1 MRRVLYALFFIAYD
15 GVRFLTNNKFTMSKT
30 FVLAPDSFKESMT
43 AQQACQ
49 AMQRG
54 LQCVF
59 PDSVYIQVPMA
70 DGGEGTVDALVAA
83 AQGEIS
89 SCIVSGPLI
98 EQKIETYLGLIDSA
112 QTAVIEMAKAN
123 GIHLIEPALRN
134 PLRTSTFGTGE
145 MIKLALDQGV
155 SKIIIGLG
163 GSVTNDAGM
172 GMAQALGV
180 RFLNTQGLEVAQG
193 GGQLHQISQ
202 IDISQLDPRL
212 QHVEIVIASDVNNPL
227 CGELGASRVF
237 GPQKGAS
244 PEMVQQLDRNLSYF
258 ADLVKSQLK
267 LDYANAAGA
276 GAAGG
281 LGFGLMA
288 FAGAKIRSGVEIIIE
303 ETRLAEKIA
312 QADYVLTGEGG
323 IDFQTQ
329 FGKTPFGVA
338 QVAQKLNK
346 PVIACAG
353 SIGEGLQALYSE
365 GFTAIFGIVEGVCD
379 LEAALKH
386 GEQNLERTC
395 ENIARL
401 LAIGG

>member
-1 MRRVLYALFFIAYD
+1 MLYALFFIAYD
-15 GVRFLTNNKFTMSKT
+15 GVEFLAKYSFAMTKT

-54 LQCVF
+54 LQRIF
-59 PDSVYIQVPMA
+59 LEAVYIHVPMA

-83 AQGEIS
+83 AHGERV
-89 SCIVSGPLI
+89 SCIVSGPLLA
-98 EQKIETYLGLIDSA
+98 QKVETYFGLID
-112 QTAVIEMAKAN
+112 QGKTAVIEMAKAN
-123 GIHLIEPALRN
+123 GIHLLEPSLRN
-134 PLRTSTFGTGE
+134 PLFTTTFGTGE

-180 RFLNTQGLEVAQG
+180 QFLDAQGQPVAQG
-193 GGQLHQISQ
+193 GGQLHHIVQMDLSG
-202 IDISQLDPRL
+202 LDVRL
-212 QHVEIVIASDVNNPL
+212 QQVELVIASDVNNPL
-227 CGELGASRVF
+227 CGENGASQVF

-244 PEMVQQLDRNLSYF
+244 AEMVQQLDQNLAYF
-258 ADLVKSQLK
+258 ANLVQFQLQ
-267 LDYANAAGA
+267 LDYADVAGA

-288 FAGAKIRSGVEIIIE
+288 FAGAKIRSGVKIVIE
-303 ETRLAEKIA
+303 ETRLAEKIE

-323 IDFQTQ
+323 IDFQTK
-329 FGKTPFGVA
+329 FGKTPYGVA
-338 QVAQKLNK
+338 QVAKRLNK

-353 SIGEGLQALYSE
+353 AIGKGIEELYTE
-365 GFTAIFGIVEGVCD
+365 GFTAIFGIVDGACD
-379 LEAALKH
+379 LQTALSH

-401 LAIGG
+401 LAIR